1 MTSENVF
8 ENLPEK
14 LLCPPAHAWEG
25 PQPGLY
31 AQADE
36 ACRYYFSQKTGCLK
50 SIVHYNSSGQP
61 DRKYLYRVESGGSK
75 KPYIFEIQSW
85 NGAEFISNKILSQDG
100 RTIASH
106 SLPRIMLAEQG
117 VEKPIASALGDVFI
131 TAAGEVVRLEQAS
144 GQPRAVY
151 LGRVKGFDPLSPYKV
166 RTLAG
171 VQPIAVD
178 RKDVIIS
185 PDGEVFEFS
194 AAGLTFV
201 GELVVPE
208 LDIEEEKKEEFNI
221 GHDFFSIRIVPHEN
235 FVRMD
240 IRDPHMREVV
250 EGPVHKISGKHAFIH
265 RSVPELVD
273 VHGSLT
279 AETNLRLV
287 ERHALELGLVF
298 FAIKNESNPHNR
310 AAFLKAE
317 QVLEHALW
325 TAIDAFEKSLG
336 ADRHTIINAQDI
348 RSWIDFAATNP
359 HEALLELKESAQKM
373 YAA

>member
-1 MTSENVF
+1 MTSENLF

-50 SIVHYNSSGQP
+50 SIVHYNSNGQP

-85 NGAEFISNKILSQDG
+85 NGREFISNKILSQDG

-106 SLPRIMLAEQG
+106 SLPRVMLAEQG

-131 TAAGEVVRLEQAS
+131 TAAGEVVRLDELS
-144 GQPRAVY
+144 RQPRAVY
-151 LGRVKGFDPLSPYKV
+151 LGRVKGFDPLSPYHV

-171 VQPIAVD
+171 VQPIAID

-194 AAGLTFV
+194 AAGLTYV
-201 GELVVPE
+201 GELVSAE
-208 LDIEEEKKEEFNI
+208 LDAAAEPEEFNI
-221 GHDFFSIRIVPHEN
+221 AHDFFSIRIVPHED
-235 FVRMD
+235 FVQMH
-240 IRDPHMREVV
+240 IHDPHMRELL
-250 EGPVHKISGKHAFIH
+250 EGPVHKITGKHVFIH
-265 RSVPELVD
+265 RNVPELVD
-273 VHGSLT
+273 VHGGTL
-279 AETNLRLV
+279 AETKLRQV

-298 FAIKNESNPHNR
+298 FAIKNEKNPQNR

-317 QVLEHALW
+317 HVLERALW
-325 TAIDAFEKSLG
+325 AATHDFEKSLG

-348 RSWIDFAATNP
+348 RDWIDFAAQNP
-359 HEALLELKESAQKM
+359 HDALLELKERAQKM